1 MEPSHLQ
8 EFYENYSDRVEIVA
22 VNITSKDKPEDAAAF
37 AEEYRFIFPVLLDE
51 TGEEHNVQCVRHSD
65 DHFLK

>member
-1 MEPSHLQ
+1 METPHLQ
-8 EFYENYSDRVEIVA
+8 EFYDDYSDRVEIVA
-22 VNITSKDKPEDAAAF
+22 VNITSKDKPF
-37 AEEYRFIFPVLLDE
+37 AEEYGFTFPVLLDE